1 LIKLLIGQKG
11 TGKSKAMIE
20 MANNSAQKRNGDVIF
35 IDGDSRYTMT
45 LDRSIRFIDISEFG
59 IKDIN
64 VFYGFL
70 SGIVAQNYDI
80 DFIYV
85 DGFLEMKDEEQMQDI
100 EAFLLN
106 IEKLSKKFHV
116 KITLSISGDPMNV
129 PVSFEKYM
137 IDF

>member
-1 LIKLLIGQKG
+1 MIKLLIGQKG

>member
-1 LIKLLIGQKG
+1 
-11 TGKSKAMIE
+11 MIE